1 MKLLFLCTHNRCRSI
16 LAEAITRQVC
26 GTLIEVQS
34 AGSAPARKVH
44 PLTLEQLAL
53 HDIPL
58 RGLRSKAW
66 TQLSDYQPDFIITLC
81 DSAAGESCPL
91 GDPNTTRIHWP
102 LPDPTRLEDDYDA
115 CWQCFDE
122 VIATLAF
129 RMKRLRELAQRQA
142 TLAEV
147 RHNLQEEASRF
158 VVPTFKTPKRP
169 PLAMP
174 EQWGSMAASA

>member
-16 LAEAITRQVC
+16 LAEAIARQVC
-26 GTLIEVQS
+26 GNLIEVRS
-34 AGSAPARKVH
+34 AGSEPARKVH

-66 TQLSDYQPDFIITLC
+66 SQLDYQPDFIITLC

-91 GDPNTTRIHWP
+91 GGPTVVRVHWP
-102 LPDPTRLEDDYDA
+102 LADPTRLQDDYDA

-122 VIATLAF
+122 VIATLTT
-129 RMKRLRELAQRQA
+129 RMKRLRELFQRQA
-142 TLAEV
+142 PLIEV
-147 RHNLQEEASRF
+147 REALQDEASRYA
-158 VVPTFKTPKRP
+158 VPAVKTPKRQ
-169 PLAMP
+169 PLAIP
-174 EQWGSMAASA
+174 PQWGGVSAGTG

>member
-91 GDPNTTRIHWP
+91 GGPNTARIHWP

-115 CWQCFDE
+115 CWQSFDE
-122 VIATLAF
+122 VIATLTC
-129 RMKRLRELAQRQA
+129 RMKRLRELSQRQA
-142 TLAEV
+142 TQAEL
-147 RHNLQEEASRF
+147 RQALHEEASRF
-158 VVPTFKTPKRP
+158 AVPTVKTPKRP

-174 EQWGSMAASA
+174 PQWGGIAVSA